1 MAWRPM
7 AIYLNVTDVNE
18 LVSILFS
25 PNSDAHSQYI
35 GVEMGFF
42 SATPTTKRYQC
53 DNGIS
58 YLAG

>member
-1 MAWRPM
+1 M

-42 SATPTTKRYQC
+42 QRNTNNKALPMW
-53 DNGIS
+53 
-58 YLAG
+58 

>member
-1 MAWRPM
+1 M

-42 SATPTTKRYQC
+42 PAQHQQQSVTNVIMVFP
-53 DNGIS
+53 I
-58 YLAG
+58 